1 MKLLKYEKQG
11 NNVFVAFLQDNI
23 LKSATVVDGGRTK
36 EEILQDAYILAK
48 DQVGE
53 QVLMEDII
61 LPEPILKRINVD
73 FNTLTGVALD
83 QYGDKLEQEI
93 IFSIEGTDKAR
104 IEDGELIEDE
114 VEEDTSYFIVAKA
127 GDLEEKQERIIF
139 APVAPQ
145 PSEADIL
152 REELT
157 LTNQTLA
164 ELMLMLP
171 MMQEVPEMEDI
182 PVDGEVV

>member
-48 DQVGE
+48 DQTGE
-53 QVLMEDII
+53 EILMEDIA
-61 LPEPILKRINVD
+61 LPEPVLKRIKVD
-73 FNTLTGVALD
+73 FNTLTGIALD

-127 GDLEEKQERIIF
+127 GDLEERQERIIF
-139 APVAPQ
+139 APVIQGPNEVDLLNKKIEVLSQ
-145 PSEADIL
+145 ENEIKSLVLQELILKVYADDPTTI
-152 REELT
+152 
-157 LTNQTLA
+157 
-164 ELMLMLP
+164 
-171 MMQEVPEMEDI
+171 
-182 PVDGEVV
+182 